1 MICAKEDIS
10 RTLIVG
16 IPSILGRVAKRDGA
30 NKTTRGCQH
39 SFPALGENTKNL
51 I

>member
-16 IPSILGRVAKRDGA
+16 IPSILGRVAKREG
-30 NKTTRGCQH
+30 GVCIPS